1 MHILSLYLKTTYGY
15 YQKIKEKIQIRTR
28 EGYQDLF
35 EEEKHQ
41 KTIYDREEYNSLPE
55 DGKQKLLEYRK
66 IILRCVKKSSS
77 EI

>member
-35 EEEKHQ
+35 EEEKNQ